1 MARVSADLLGSSP
14 GRQGPINDPGP
25 RSAIQWL
32 DCGKAGLIDPGSGP
46 DL

>member
-14 GRQGPINDPGP
+14 GGQGPINDPGP

-32 DCGKAGLIDPGSGP
+32 GCGEAGSIDPGSGP